1 MPMKFRSHDT
11 FFIRK
16 GWLSKGMRCVKEKPD
31 LFVDKEENPMD
42 ILGIGSN
49 MVKALRYWLQAVGL
63 TEEPSKGKRT
73 QSFTPLGQ
81 LIYDHDTY
89 IEELGTLHL
98 LQYRLASQAE
108 EATAWYYFFNEFA
121 ISEFSREDYV
131 EGLQKYI
138 RMSDEESEVAI
149 RSLNDDFA
157 CIVNTY
163 LPRYKSNPGRVSP
176 ENNIDCPFGELGLID
191 VLNKRKETYISPF
204 EHNAVTRMLHHFEAS
219 GQIRVFNLSVD
230 QKTLVFDLERI
241 RYQFAETRPDLV
253 IMSHASNVIGL
264 ITPAEVVLTLAK
276 SAGAVTVVDM
286 AQTAGLIDLNVG
298 LESIDFA
305 VFAGH
310 KTLMG
315 PTGISGFVINP
326 GFDLPPVLF
335 GGTGYDSANQNMPS
349 SLPERYEM
357 GTLNTVG
364 VAGLNAALKWLK
376 QTGIAKVHSEEEQK
390 RTELLSLLREYN
402 FLHPIGVV
410 PEREYVGIVSVLM
423 DGISSDAAGSI
434 FSERGISVRT
444 GLQCAPK
451 AHQFLGTFPAG
462 TIRFSVNCLT
472 RDDDFTVLKEALDDI
487 EVNL

>member
-1 MPMKFRSHDT
+1 MAYFDNAATT
-11 FFIRK
+11 FPKPECVYAFMNEFYRQNGGSAGRGSYALAQSTRGIIDETRLLIRE
-16 GWLSKGMRCVKEKPD
+16 LVHCPAKE
-31 LFVDKEENPMD
+31 V
-42 ILGIGSN
+42 I
-49 MVKALRYWLQAVGL
+49 
-63 TEEPSKGKRT
+63 
-73 QSFTPLGQ
+73 FTP
-81 LIYDHDTY
+81 T
-89 IEELGTLHL
+89 
-98 LQYRLASQAE
+98 
-108 EATAWYYFFNEFA
+108 ATIA
-121 ISEFSREDYV
+121 
-131 EGLQKYI
+131 
-138 RMSDEESEVAI
+138 
-149 RSLNDDFA
+149 LNMIIQGVIQTGA
-157 CIVNTY
+157 KNV
-163 LPRYKSNPGRVSP
+163 
-176 ENNIDCPFGELGLID
+176 
-191 VLNKRKETYISPF
+191 YISPF
-204 EHNAVTRMLHHFEAS
+204 EHNAVTRVLHHFEAS
-219 GQIRVFNLSVD
+219 GQIRVFELSVN
-230 QKTLVFDLERI
+230 QKTLAFDLERI
-241 RYQFAETRPDLV
+241 RYQFAETRPDFV

-264 ITPAEVVLTLAK
+264 IAPVEAVLTLAK
-276 SAGAVTVVDM
+276 SGGAVTLVDM

-315 PTGISGFVINP
+315 PTGISGFVMNP

-335 GGTGYDSANQNMPS
+335 GGTGYDSANQDMPS
-349 SLPERYEM
+349 TLPERYEM

-376 QTGIAKVHSEEEQK
+376 QTGIAKVHSEEERK
-390 RTELLSLLREYN
+390 RAELLSLLREYN
-402 FLHPIGVV
+402 FLHPVGIA

-472 RDDDFTVLKEALDDI
+472 SDNDFTELREALDDI